1 MEKQDL
7 GELKEKEE
15 TPKNL
20 IKSCFSMVTKWFE
33 TPLVRNAII
42 ISGLFALIIHILYSI
57 PAPFEFLVH
66 KWEAGDILTYVS
78 TIALSLLAV
87 WQNQK
92 FKEENDKAQETMERQ
107 NNEAQ
112 ARLERI
118 NIEANELSIISR
130 IIDQENQYLIRLEK
144 SAHIFLEVTS
154 MSRLRDAWDKANSA
168 NNPLQFTLIGDE
180 MKHTYD
186 RLTSVYLT
194 GMRAEGTDLLRLM
207 ESFGDVYEKASKFYI
222 SIISDGKVDYSFIEA
237 NVPVVAKADNALES
251 FLFERRRLIH
261 RVLTEKM
268 SLEQVRAIYGVFE
281 GSIDVNVGN

>member
-1 MEKQDL
+1 MEKKDM

-15 TPKNL
+15 TSKNP

-118 NIEANELSIISR
+118 SIEANELSVISR
-130 IIDQENQYLIRLEK
+130 IIDQEEKYLTRLEEAAIAFLNSSSGGTLLAAINK
-144 SAHIFLEVTS
+144 AVDSDDPLEVSGADTK
-154 MSRLRDAWDKANSA
+154 MRHA
-168 NNPLQFTLIGDE
+168 
-180 MKHTYD
+180 YD
-186 RLTSVYLT
+186 RLMATYLS
-194 GMRAEGTDLLRLM
+194 GMGTNGTELLDLMDAFGLLYEESSKIFTKILKERDYHFHFIDEYSLIFDKAE
-207 ESFGDVYEKASKFYI
+207 
-222 SIISDGKVDYSFIEA
+222 
-237 NVPVVAKADNALES
+237 NALQV
-251 FLFERRRLIH
+251 FLYERRKLMYRI
-261 RVLTEKM
+261 LTEKM
-268 SLEQVRAIYGVFE
+268 SLEQVRAIYRILE
-281 GSIDVNVGN
+281 GNISRF